1 MARKYHAIIAYFI
14 RNKDQIVPS
23 KTVRAKKM
31 VSPVTEEKI
40 NNSLFKY

>member
-1 MARKYHAIIAYFI
+1 MARKYHAIIDYFI
-14 RNKDQIVPS
+14 RNKDQIITG
-23 KTVRAKKM
+23 KTVKAKEL